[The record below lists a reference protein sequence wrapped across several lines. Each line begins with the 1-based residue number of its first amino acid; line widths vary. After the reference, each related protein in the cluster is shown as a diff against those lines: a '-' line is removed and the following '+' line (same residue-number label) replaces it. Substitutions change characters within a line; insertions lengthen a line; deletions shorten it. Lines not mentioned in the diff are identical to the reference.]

1 MEDGGITL
9 WDPYQII
16 SAKKAGSNTEYAGLV
31 YQEEPILDYPVI
43 CA

>member
-9 WDPYQII
+9 WDPSQII
-16 SAKKAGSNTEYAGLV
+16 AGKRNYAEPDTVGLV
-31 YQEEPILDYPVI
+31 YQEEPIYDYPII